1 MGALEHAM
9 NWISFGG
16 GFLIGLLVGGIAAM
30 IMLLSTAHRW
40 LGDLKYI
47 KLVEEEREAAVK
59 MLGKVRLARGKE
71 STDEAS

>member
-1 MGALEHAM
+1 M

-16 GFLIGLLVGGIAAM
+16 GLLIGLLVGGIAAM
-30 IMLLSTAHRW
+30 IMLLPTAHRW

-59 MLGKVRLARGKE
+59 MVEKVRIGRRKE